1 METLIEKQTYLER
14 KRQAILELGYEYI
27 KFRNRT
33 KKSLIQLK
41 SIIKNSACH
50 FEGVRD

>member
-1 METLIEKQTYLER
+1 METNIKQPTYLER
-14 KRQAILELGYEYI
+14 KRKAILELGYDYV

-33 KKSLIQLK
+33 KKSLQQLK

-50 FEGVRD
+50 FEAVRD

>member
-1 METLIEKQTYLER
+1 MNTTLEKQTYLER
-14 KRQAILELGYEYI
+14 KRQAILELGYDYV

-33 KKSLIQLK
+33 KKSLLQLK

-50 FEGVRD
+50 FEGVHD